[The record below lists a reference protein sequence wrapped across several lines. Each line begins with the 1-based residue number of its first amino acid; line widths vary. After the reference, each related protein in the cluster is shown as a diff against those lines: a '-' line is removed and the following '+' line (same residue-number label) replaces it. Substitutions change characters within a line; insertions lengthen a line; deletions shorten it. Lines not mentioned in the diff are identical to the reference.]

1 MDNRSKIISMIG
13 MANKA
18 KKIVSGEESVRSS
31 IRMKKVKLVIVTE
44 DASYNTKKR
53 FSYCA
58 HYYNIPYCF
67 YLNKDEMAK
76 SIGGKIRS
84 VIGVIDENFSNQIK
98 KLIDSTLETK
108 TGGELFE

>member
-1 MDNRSKIISMIG
+1 

-18 KKIVSGEESVRSS
+18 QKIVSGEDSVRSS
-31 IRMKKVKLVIVTE
+31 IRTKKVKLVIIVE

-53 FSYCA
+53 FSCCA

-84 VIGVIDENFSNQIK
+84 VIGVVDEGFSSQIK
-98 KLIDSTLETK
+98 KLIDDAL
-108 TGGELFE
+108 